1 MAGAEDENFE
11 TYKLL
16 FDNWRF
22 QVQNNWQ
29 RSSYFAV
36 FETAALAGAWSVID
50 QHFWSGLFFAFLG
63 AALTLVWTFS
73 NHRSGLY
80 ASYWWK
86 SLCRLER
93 KASGVGA
100 GLNLVC
106 EYDSN
111 RKNSGIAKAMA
122 IPRLRYTLSMQF
134 VPTLFTVAWLG
145 LAVRASLKLAR
156 HFNWVCWAWVGF
168 TLTLVLLLVLFSFQV
183 YLVSKDSKEPMEE
196 GAVVG

>member
-1 MAGAEDENFE
+1 MNGGENQSFD

-50 QHFWSGLFFAFLG
+50 QHYWPGLFFAFLG

-86 SLCRLER
+86 SLCKLEQEA
-93 KASGVGA
+93 KGIGA

-106 EYDSN
+106 EYDPN
-111 RKNSGIAKAMA
+111 RKKFGITKVMA
-122 IPRLRYTLSMQF
+122 IPGLRYTLSMQF
-134 VPTLFTVAWLG
+134 VPTLFMFAWLG
-145 LAVRASLKLAR
+145 LTAKASLKLAR
-156 HFNWVCWAWVGF
+156 HYNWVCWARVGF
-168 TLTLVLLLVLFSFQV
+168 TLTLVVLLVLLSFQV
-183 YLVSKDSKEPMEE
+183 YLLSKDLKKPGEQKALA
-196 GAVVG
+196 G